1 MIDFQMALPE
11 EIAQRITAGAQER
24 GVTAADFLSL
34 LIGLSLLPQMRLSED
49 CALCQLS
56 DTVMAFF
63 QRRAADIEHES
74 GKAADW
80 IHGVNDY
87 REPQSLEE
95 LKPRVKVP
103 PGKTLKDYIHQEPW
117 PGEETDEELLAALK
131 AMG

>member
-1 MIDFQMALPE
+1 MIDLQVALPE
-11 EIAQRITAGAQER
+11 EIAQRVKAGAEER

-74 GKAADW
+74 GKAPDW

-95 LKPRVKVP
+95 LKPRVKLP
-103 PGKTLKDYIHQEPW
+103 PGVTAMQFIRGQW
-117 PGEETDEELLAALK
+117 PGDETEEELLATLK
-131 AMG
+131 TMG